1 MLVTTIKDFTSN
13 KYVKEFD
20 SKVDAIERK
29 VTPSIRKFYQDN
41 YFKGVQNFL
50 DTGATGYD
58 NLFRVEDIT
67 KKYQQ
72 LYVDIGLHIAN
83 WYFRSFEKYHKKAD
97 PKPFTPKWTNAFSTY
112 GSLIAAYNAP
122 LVSGTAKTSLIKL
135 TSRLMKD
142 PDFMRLGEREKARIL
157 RKNFRQYSDYQARRL
172 VRTESTRASNY
183 AVEESSKTMFSE
195 DQLSKQWVTM
205 GDARVR
211 NWHQSVNGQTRRMGE
226 PFLVNGEEIMRPGE
240 GSAKN
245 TVNCRCRMITIPD
258 EGAVPITEISDI
270 GVGIGESRI
279 PSFSLETITNT
290 VVQTIATAGDALV
303 EGVATT
309 LNQFRTQIKET
320 FEEVGLKINKLQLST
335 KRSLKEYNEIQSQI
349 KSLMKKY
356 NYATYHNDAE
366 VQLMFRSGKRFI
378 GYIKSSR
385 LSGKTKVINLGSPF
399 NTRNSRVRMH
409 ESNMIGKFD
418 RRFNSHVDPDK
429 DYLSTTVHEMAH
441 LLTITNTAQKEF
453 VLNLGTPGKRFWA
466 DLTKIRE
473 RYKTEL
479 ITLRE
484 ADNHVV
490 FNDIF
495 LGRYA
500 STNADEFFAE
510 AFTEYHLSSS
520 PSKYAIEVG
529 QLIEKYYGK

>member
-1 MLVTTIKDFTSN
+1 MVITTIKDFTSN

-50 DTGATGYD
+50 DTGTTGYD
-58 NLFRVEDIT
+58 NLFRIEDVT

-72 LYVDIGLHIAN
+72 LYVDIGLHIAK
-83 WYFRSFEKYHKKAD
+83 WYFRSFEKYQKKAD
-97 PKPFTPKWTNAFSTY
+97 SKPFTPKWTNAFSTY

-122 LVSGTAKTSLIKL
+122 LVSGTAKTTLIKL
-135 TSRLMKD
+135 TQRLMKD
-142 PDFMRLGEREKARIL
+142 PDFMRLGEREKGRIL

-183 AVEESSKTMFSE
+183 AIEESSKTMFSE

-211 NWHQSVNGQTRRMGE
+211 NWHQSVNGQKRRMGE

-290 VVQTIATAGDALV
+290 VVQTIATAGNALV

-320 FEEVGLKINKLQLST
+320 FEEVGLKVKKLQLSS
-335 KRSLKEYNEIQSQI
+335 KRSLKEYNEIQSEI

-366 VQLMFRSGKRFI
+366 IDLVFRSGTQFLGRVSTVI
-378 GYIKSSR
+378 R
-385 LSGKTKVINLGSPF
+385 TGKTAKVNLGSPF
-399 NTRNSRVRMH
+399 DIRNSRVRMLD
-409 ESNMIGKFD
+409 SNMIGKFD
-418 RRFNSHVDPDK
+418 RRYNSHVDLDK
-429 DYLSTTVHEMAH
+429 QYLSTTVHEMAH
-441 LLTITNTAQKEF
+441 LLTTELTANKEF
-453 VLNLGTPGKRFWA
+453 LMSLGTPGKRFWFE
-466 DLTKIRE
+466 LNKIRD
-473 RYKTEL
+473 RYSKEL
-479 ITLRE
+479 IALRE
-484 ADNHVV
+484 ADNSVI
-490 FNDIF
+490 FNNIF
-495 LGRYA
+495 LGQYA

-520 PSKYAIEVG
+520 PSKYAVEVG

>member
-1 MLVTTIKDFTSN
+1 MVITTIKDFTSN

-50 DTGATGYD
+50 DTGTTGYD
-58 NLFRVEDIT
+58 NLFRIQDIT

-72 LYVDIGLHIAN
+72 LYVDIGLHIAK
-83 WYFRSFEKYHKKAD
+83 WYFRSFEKYQKKAD
-97 PKPFTPKWTNAFSTY
+97 SKPFTPKWTNAFSTY

-122 LVSGTAKTSLIKL
+122 LVSGTAKTTLIKL
-135 TSRLMKD
+135 TQRLMKD
-142 PDFMRLGEREKARIL
+142 PDFMRLGEREKGRIL

-183 AVEESSKTMFSE
+183 AIEESSKTMFSE

-211 NWHQSVNGQTRRMGE
+211 NWHQSVNGQKRRMGE

-279 PSFSLETITNT
+279 PDFSLETITNT

-320 FEEVGLKINKLQLST
+320 FEDVGLKIEKLQLSRNRT
-335 KRSLKEYNEIQSQI
+335 LKEYNQIQSEI
-349 KSLMKKY
+349 KKLIKKY
-356 NYATYHNDAE
+356 NFSTWHNDSSIK
-366 VQLMFRSGKRFI
+366 LRF
-378 GYIKSSR
+378 KSTQR
-385 LSGKTKVINLGSPF
+385 AWGFYQPFLSGKSGVINLGDKYSKI
-399 NTRNSRVRMH
+399 SRDKMNPININKDGFDMR
-409 ESNMIGKFD
+409 GK
-418 RRFNSHVDPDK
+418 SAIDPDK
-429 DYLSTTVHEMAH
+429 FHLATPVHEMAH
-441 LLTITNTAQKEF
+441 
-453 VLNLGTPGKRFWA
+453 V
-466 DLTKIRE
+466 
-473 RYKTEL
+473 L
-479 ITLRE
+479 ITSRTARKELVANISSKGQEMFDELRKLRNE
-484 ADNHVV
+484 YLQEIRGYLKNKNTVA
-490 FNDIF
+490 FNNVY
-495 LGRYA
+495 LGDYA
-500 STNADEFFAE
+500 STNVDEFLAE
-510 AFTEYHLSSS
+510 AWTEFHLNSS
-520 PSKYAIEVG
+520 PSKYSVKVIEIVN
-529 QLIEKYYGK
+529 KYYGK